1 MFKSDEADKKYYVRY
16 PAINA
21 IARFRRRLEEL
32 VADLDAISLICVF
45 SATLLFVSVL
55 AAGSRGGILA
65 CMAASVL
72 TLCVSLGTKKSYART
87 VGLVAAIGCGALLL
101 LTTLDL
107 DGAVWERID
116 SVNEEAYNLNNG
128 RFTVWQMVLSQPSCW
143 LPGCGLG
150 NFHFAI
156 LPAYRA
162 EPSAWFYHAENLYIE
177 LLAEMGIVGFVI
189 GLIGLIWL
197 ILRIRWCVVTGRRGA
212 PTFIATTLAVAAV
225 ALQSLVDF
233 SLIIP
238 SVFIPLAALVGCFL
252 ARTYSPEFGKKSGRS
267 DQRKKA
273 QRGSDQR
280 TEKELP
286 SNSLWSGIPTSIALL
301 SLVLFSIWI
310 GSQPLQGFAFAE
322 QLNSEIGDLQQ
333 PSSERG
339 GDSTE
344 AVIAAIDPEKADRF
358 ASHPEVNLQVGR
370 LLQKFAA
377 EQFETQLPWPSNL
390 KSEEKA
396 ALSEPAHI
404 AATYRADHDQR
415 MIELR
420 KLTYALPQQV
430 EALKRSAKRMAAA
443 ASACSLDWRGE
454 LGVLRSDLDCFP
466 PNIRARN
473 YARLL
478 GVTGHSHLLPASI
491 GSTALAAG
499 EKEVGRRF
507 LHDYLV
513 RIPKQVIPVALGSLS
528 SYRREYQPKRPSVS

>member
-1 MFKSDEADKKYYVRY
+1 
-16 PAINA
+16 
-21 IARFRRRLEEL
+21 
-32 VADLDAISLICVF
+32 
-45 SATLLFVSVL
+45 
-55 AAGSRGGILA
+55 
-65 CMAASVL
+65 
-72 TLCVSLGTKKSYART
+72 
-87 VGLVAAIGCGALLL
+87 
-101 LTTLDL
+101 
-107 DGAVWERID
+107 
-116 SVNEEAYNLNNG
+116 
-128 RFTVWQMVLSQPSCW
+128 MVLSQPSCW

-333 PSSERG
+333 PSSE
-339 GDSTE
+339 S
-344 AVIAAIDPEKADRF
+344 AVVILRKL
-358 ASHPEVNLQVGR
+358 SS
-370 LLQKFAA
+370 
-377 EQFETQLPWPSNL
+377 LP
-390 KSEEKA
+390 SEEKA
-396 ALSEPAHI
+396 AL
-404 AATYRADHDQR
+404 
-415 MIELR
+415 
-420 KLTYALPQQV
+420 ALPVTQKSTSRL
-430 EALKRSAKRMAAA
+430 AGYCRSLRLSNLKLN
-443 ASACSLDWRGE
+443 CPG
-454 LGVLRSDLDCFP
+454 P
-466 PNIRARN
+466 
-473 YARLL
+473 
-478 GVTGHSHLLPASI
+478 VT
-491 GSTALAAG
+491 
-499 EKEVGRRF
+499 
-507 LHDYLV
+507 
-513 RIPKQVIPVALGSLS
+513 
-528 SYRREYQPKRPSVS
+528 